1 MGEHLTEIRNTLK
14 SAVADGIDFLG
25 RQPRDWKVTAIRSSI
40 FRLFYQMLLP
50 YLSIYVLLL
59 GATGTQ
65 LGIVNSVGMAVAGLT
80 APLAGWLIDRVGA
93 KNIYLVGI
101 IFLAISWLVYA
112 IAPNWTFIIIAM
124 LAYWLGFRTSMHG
137 CTVICGNSLTTRDRA
152 TAMSCCEMLAAGLF
166 GIAGPMVGALVVSS
180 FGGVSINGIRPL
192 FYISL
197 AGTIATF
204 FLVLTQISNRR
215 WGVTGESKIRFLP
228 DFVQLLKRG
237 RNLKRFIIVSVI
249 AFLPIGM
256 IIPFTQPFAHEVKGA
271 NEFILGAMVTGF
283 ALTPLLLGLPLG
295 RLADRIGRKKVIYL
309 ITPFFWASNLML
321 IWAPNTFFLIFAGIL
336 QGFFFILSLVTG
348 AMQFEMVPPEH
359 MGKWMGIL
367 GFFRMLVAAI
377 AAYLAGVIWDN
388 LGPQYVFLIYLG
400 LDIVIRLPLFITI
413 PETLGIKAKM
423 EE

>member
-1 MGEHLTEIRNTLK
+1 LTEIRNTLK
-14 SAVADGIDFLG
+14 SAAADGIDFLG

-65 LGIVNSVGMAVAGLT
+65 LGIVNSIGMAVAGLT
-80 APLAGWLIDRVGA
+80 APLTGWLIDRAGA
-93 KNIYLVGI
+93 KNIYLAGI

-124 LAYWLGFRTSMHG
+124 LAYWLGFRTSMHS

-166 GIAGPMVGALVVSS
+166 GIVGPMVGALVVSS

-215 WGVTGESKIRFLP
+215 DGT
-228 DFVQLLKRG
+228 
-237 RNLKRFIIVSVI
+237 
-249 AFLPIGM
+249 
-256 IIPFTQPFAHEVKGA
+256 
-271 NEFILGAMVTGF
+271 
-283 ALTPLLLGLPLG
+283 
-295 RLADRIGRKKVIYL
+295 
-309 ITPFFWASNLML
+309 
-321 IWAPNTFFLIFAGIL
+321 
-336 QGFFFILSLVTG
+336 
-348 AMQFEMVPPEH
+348 
-359 MGKWMGIL
+359 
-367 GFFRMLVAAI
+367 
-377 AAYLAGVIWDN
+377 
-388 LGPQYVFLIYLG
+388 
-400 LDIVIRLPLFITI
+400 
-413 PETLGIKAKM
+413 
-423 EE
+423 

>member
-1 MGEHLTEIRNTLK
+1 MPEHLTQIRNATK
-14 SAVADGIDFLG
+14 NAVANGICFID
-25 RQPRDWKVTAIRSSI
+25 RQPHDWKVTAIRSSM

-65 LGIVNSVGMAVAGLT
+65 LGIVNSIGMGVAGLT
-80 APLAGWLIDRVGA
+80 APIAGWLIDRVGA
-93 KNIYLVGI
+93 KNIYLAGI
-101 IFLAISWLVYA
+101 VFLAISWLVYA

-152 TAMSCCEMLAAGLF
+152 TAMSCCETLAAGLF
-166 GIAGPMVGALVVSS
+166 GIAGPMIGALVVSS
-180 FGGVSINGIRPL
+180 FGGVSIDGIRPL

-215 WGVTGESKIRFLP
+215 WGFIEESRTRFLP
-228 DFVQLLKRG
+228 DFIQLLKRG

-249 AFLPIGM
+249 AFLPNGM
-256 IIPFTQPFAHEVKGA
+256 IIPFTQPFAHEIKGA

-336 QGFFFILSLVTG
+336 QGFFFIFSLVIG

-367 GFFRMLVAAI
+367 GFFRMLVAAM

-413 PETLGIKAKM
+413 PETLGTKAQL